1 MKILIIDDEK
11 SIRLALK
18 DILDDEG
25 YQVDLAEDG
34 KSGLQKAMEGMPH
47 QAMMALVS
55 SVNVPLQGIAML
67 THDEPIGP
75 ATDTC
80 FLEHPLCGTS

>member
-1 MKILIIDDEK
+1 MTWAKQGVVAFLLFE
-11 SIRLALK
+11 
-18 DILDDEG
+18 
-25 YQVDLAEDG
+25 
-34 KSGLQKAMEGMPH
+34 GLQKAMEGMPH